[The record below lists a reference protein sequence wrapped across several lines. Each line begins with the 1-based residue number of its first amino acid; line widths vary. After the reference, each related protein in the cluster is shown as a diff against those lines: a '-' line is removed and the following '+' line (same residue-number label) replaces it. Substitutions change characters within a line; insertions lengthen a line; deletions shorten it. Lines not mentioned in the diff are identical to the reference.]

1 LDGIYY
7 FGEIKSFAMSL
18 GEEIVLR
25 PRFKVD
31 ISESAEAV
39 LSRLEARKH
48 DQTDFVVSRIDQH
61 VFIKIPKQ
69 QQHFWSPQL
78 HIEVDEIDEEN
89 CLLHGLF
96 GPSPTV
102 WTFFMFL
109 HFMVAC
115 FFIGFGIWAY
125 SNATLDKTYAIQVA
139 VMFFMVIL
147 WFLLYFAGRWGKA
160 TGKSEMLALYDFL
173 KKTVRI

>member
-1 LDGIYY
+1 
-7 FGEIKSFAMSL
+7 MSL

-25 PRFKVD
+25 PRFQ
-31 ISESAEAV
+31 ITIPEASESI
-39 LSRLEARKH
+39 LNRLEATKKT
-48 DQTDFVVSRIDQH
+48 QKDFVVSRIDQH

-78 HIEVDEIDEEN
+78 HLEIDEIDDHN

-109 HFMVAC
+109 HFLVAC
-115 FFIGFGIWAY
+115 LFIGFGVWAY
-125 SNATLDKTYAIQVA
+125 SNATLGNSYAIQVA
-139 VMFFMVIL
+139 CMFFMVL
-147 WFLLYFAGRWGKA
+147 VWFSLYLGGRWGKA
-160 TGKSEMLALYDFL
+160 TGKQEMHDLYGFL
-173 KKTVRI
+173 KTMIEV